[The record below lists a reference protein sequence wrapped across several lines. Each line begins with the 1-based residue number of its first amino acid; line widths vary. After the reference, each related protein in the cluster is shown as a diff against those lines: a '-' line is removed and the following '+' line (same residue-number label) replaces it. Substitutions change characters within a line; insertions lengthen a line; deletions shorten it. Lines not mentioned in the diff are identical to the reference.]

1 MVAYDHTSA
10 DHPHG
15 MHKGPAAQA
24 TPRRHRPRHRRSDRG
39 IHEHLDHQFDDYH
52 DEIGTGENH
61 LRRRSGQGTAL
72 DVFEVE
78 PPHNSPLLDL
88 PNVVVS
94 PHIAGLST
102 ASVDEMSRRVTASV
116 IDVLEG
122 RVPAGLANP
131 AILATSG
138 TKSTKSTNDERLHT

>member
-1 MVAYDHTSA
+1 
-10 DHPHG
+10 
-15 MHKGPAAQA
+15 
-24 TPRRHRPRHRRSDRG
+24 
-39 IHEHLDHQFDDYH
+39 
-52 DEIGTGENH
+52 
-61 LRRRSGQGTAL
+61 
-72 DVFEVE
+72 VFEVE

-131 AILATSG
+131 AIIAASAT
-138 TKSTKSTNDERLHT
+138 TSTNDERLYT